1 MADASPPAE
10 GCQNTSIVVY
20 KPEAERFRLNLRP
33 SAIGMSAGLIAANV
47 THAIMDRAVQ
57 ATSSTAAAGV
67 HTVGFVAEKIAE
79 YAIGPT
85 AGMTVM
91 MARHVAADTTRNSI
105 RAYSPL
111 TAMVAS
117 AAVGTTTAL
126 AVTAGEAVV
135 GTAVPVIAAA
145 AGGAIRAVASAA
157 GAVYNA
163 IPSRQQLWSF
173 VPQMPRI
180 RITGVQIRSQTLL
193 SQEPVMPPPAFGL
206 SADSTFPSSPNYG
219 ACITRVIASASRF
232 DDSKT
237 SASAAAGAD
246 APTTPDHAPTAPPST
261 PAPASADAAV
271 TDTDAIPNISI

>member
-1 MADASPPAE
+1 MADAGPHDE

-20 KPEAERFRLNLRP
+20 KPETERFRLNLRP
-33 SAIGMSAGLIAANV
+33 SAIGMSAGLIAANM

-67 HTVGFVAEKIAE
+67 HTVGFVAEKIVE
-79 YAIGPT
+79 YTMGPT

-135 GTAVPVIAAA
+135 GTAAPIIAGA
-145 AGGAIRAVASAA
+145 AGAAVRAVAGAA
-157 GAVYNA
+157 GALYNS
-163 IPSRQQLWSF
+163 IPSREQFWSF
-173 VPQMPRI
+173 VPRMPSI
-180 RITGVQIRSQTLL
+180 RITGVQMKL
-193 SQEPVMPPPAFGL
+193 QEPVMPPPAFGL
-206 SADSTFPSSPNYG
+206 SADSTFPSSPGYNRV
-219 ACITRVIASASRF
+219 ANIPLITRVIASASRF
-232 DDSKT
+232 EDSR
-237 SASAAAGAD
+237 ASATNAD
-246 APTTPDHAPTAPPST
+246 AASAPATPEHTPTAPPST
-261 PAPASADAAV
+261 PAPARTSAEDADA
-271 TDTDAIPNISI
+271 DAIPKITI

>member
-1 MADASPPAE
+1 MADADADADADAPAE

-20 KPEAERFRLNLRP
+20 KPETERFRLNLRP
-33 SAIGMSAGLIAANV
+33 SAIGVSAGLIAANM

-67 HTVGFVAEKIAE
+67 HTIGFVAEKIVE
-79 YAIGPT
+79 YTMGPT

-135 GTAVPVIAAA
+135 GTAAPIIAGAAGAAA
-145 AGGAIRAVASAA
+145 RAVASAA
-157 GAVYNA
+157 GAIYNA
-163 IPSRQQLWSF
+163 IPSRRQLWSL
-173 VPQMPRI
+173 VPQMPSI
-180 RITGVQIRSQTLL
+180 RITGVQMKL
-193 SQEPVMPPPAFGL
+193 QEPVMPPPTFG
-206 SADSTFPSSPNYG
+206 ATIRTDFPSSPNYEG
-219 ACITRVIASASRF
+219 RISRIIASASRF
-232 DDSKT
+232 EDSR
-237 SASAAAGAD
+237 ASAPA
-246 APTTPDHAPTAPPST
+246 TPDHAPTAPPST
-261 PAPASADAAV
+261 PAPASTSAEDSDA
-271 TDTDAIPNISI
+271 DAIPKITI